1 MTRRWNVVV
10 GLMAVVVAFA
20 GAAEAAPAGTAVR
33 PVRQVQALPEL
44 GLSAG
49 VTMETDGALAV
60 SATAGDLTVTKR
72 VYADGRFVVRLAKG
86 EGDRVLLRGG
96 AGGLTVSYGT
106 ESAVELRADG
116 DAEYP
121 GKARRVRGWLARS
134 EAVLHF
140 RQIND
145 VLEQQELA
153 SPEALSLRVTG
164 ALLAELLGDPGA
176 SQRLSRAIVSKLAL
190 RLRKAQ
196 SGGSGYTMSC
206 WDRYASLVN
215 QAANQLQSCY
225 ASFAVYNPMRQICSF
240 VWTLQVESAWFQFLS
255 CSSFPLK

>member
-1 MTRRWNVVV
+1 
-10 GLMAVVVAFA
+10 MAMQLASM
-20 GAAEAAPAGTAVR
+20 GAAEAMAPVT
-33 PVRQVQALPEL
+33 PVRTVNQVLALPEL

-49 VTMETDGALAV
+49 VTTDIDGALVV
-60 SATAGDLTVTKR
+60 SATAGDLAVTKR
-72 VYADGRFVVRLAKG
+72 VYADGRFVVRLAKA
-86 EGDRVLLRGG
+86 GDDSVLIHGGVAGLRVS
-96 AGGLTVSYGT
+96 AGSD
-106 ESAVELRADG
+106 APVELRADA

-134 EAVLHF
+134 DAVMHF
-140 RQIND
+140 RQINEA
-145 VLEQQELA
+145 LEQQDLT

-164 ALLAELLGDPGA
+164 ALVAELLGDPGA
-176 SQRLSRAIVSKLAL
+176 SQRLSRAITAKLAL

-206 WDRYASLVN
+206 WDRYSRQVN
-215 QAANQLQSCY
+215 QAANELMSCY
-225 ASFAVYNPMRQICSF
+225 ASFAVYNPLRQICSF